1 MWRMAH
7 MVVDERGRSGEV
19 RPRAPWGRAGP
30 ASARTNVVEIQDDP
44 RPLRRAHL
52 SSPNM
57 HICLSARAIHEAVP
71 KTRRRTG
78 RGEAGPSL
86 YSSRGG
92 GGPPRATLIIIAQ
105 APGAMQET
113 FVTISDHTPPYVPL
127 TSPRHRLTHLRG
139 SLNSRELR
147 GRRFM

>member
-1 MWRMAH
+1 

-44 RPLRRAHL
+44 RPLRRAAS
-52 SSPNM
+52 SSPNT
-57 HICLSARAIHEAVP
+57 HLCLSARAIHEAIP
-71 KTRRRTG
+71 QTRRRTG
-78 RGEAGPSL
+78 RGEAGPSY

-105 APGAMQET
+105 ALGAMQET
-113 FVTISDHTPPYVPL
+113 SVTISPSQSRHHTSTITL
-127 TSPRHRLTHLRG
+127 ARHRLPACEG
-139 SLNSRELR
+139 PSGELR
-147 GRRFM
+147 RGRLM